1 MNSTRKTE
9 IKVGVTVVVGI
20 LLTLWILGWAKNVD
34 LFTDKPVI
42 KILFNSVAGLESGD
56 RFSVNGVRKGV
67 VDNIETLDGGV
78 IVTVSLDPDT
88 DLRADANF
96 SIMMLDLMGGK
107 KIEVSP
113 GESETKLDLSKIHR
127 GKFSG
132 DISTAMA
139 SISDVQE
146 DLVDVI
152 KEIKIS
158 LININS
164 FMGDKKFINDVKKS
178 VTNLNDL
185 IVVLNDVTNENR
197 NNLKNLLVNV
207 DTLVT
212 NSTTFL
218 AENKNVVA
226 DLTSGIN
233 VSLNKTNELIDKI
246 SQLAD
251 ETKAKNNNLG
261 KLLYDENLLNDLKN
275 TINRTNQLFDILIK
289 QLESDGVNVDVNIF

>member
-9 IKVGVTVVVGI
+9 IKVGVTVVVG
-20 LLTLWILGWAKNVD
+20 LLLILWILGWAKNVD
-34 LFTDKPVI
+34 LFTDKPVV

-56 RFSVNGVRKGV
+56 KFSVNGVRKGV

-88 DLRADANF
+88 DLREDANF

-107 KIEVSP
+107 KIEVFP
-113 GESETKLDLSKIHR
+113 GTSDIKLDLTKIHR

-146 DLVDVI
+146 DLVEVI

-158 LININS
+158 LININN
-164 FMGDKKFINDVKKS
+164 FMGDKKFISDVKKS

-185 IVVLNDVTNENR
+185 IVVLNNVTNENR
-197 NNLKNLLVNV
+197 DNLKNLLVNV

-218 AENKNVVA
+218 AENKNVVK

-251 ETKAKNNNLG
+251 ETKSKNNNLG
-261 KLLYDENLLNDLKN
+261 KLLYDDNLRNDLKN

-289 QLESDGVNVDVNIF
+289 QLENDGVNVDVNIF

>member
-78 IVTVSLDPDT
+78 IVTVSLEPDT

-113 GESETKLDLSKIHR
+113 GESETKLDLTKIHR

-185 IVVLNDVTNENR
+185 IVVLNDVTDENR

-233 VSLNKTNELIDKI
+233 TSLNKTNELIDKI